1 LLRSR
6 LLVGGIVWLAA
17 LALFAAALQSPVRA
31 RRLHRPP
38 TSDLA
43 RTLDAAA
50 GPGSSRHPWWGVVNA
65 KSALHLLVADVEAD
79 DATDARAIAARIVAP
94 IRGRYDE
101 ILIYVRQTG
110 AADALAARRV
120 QWTPRGGFA
129 ELIIH

>member
-1 LLRSR
+1 MKSR
-6 LLVGGIVWLAA
+6 LLVGAIVWLAA
-17 LALFAAALQSPVRA
+17 LLVLAAGLQSPVRA
-31 RRLHRPP
+31 RRLHRAP

-50 GPGSSRHPWWGVVNA
+50 GLGSPRRPWWGVVNA
-65 KSALHLLVADVEAD
+65 KSALHLLVVDVDTD
-79 DATDARAIAARIVAP
+79 DASEARAIAARIVTP

-129 ELIIH
+129 ELIID